1 MLIKKCRV
9 CDSKKLKKV
18 ISLGSQ
24 PLANNLLITKEE
36 KFKKFPLDIM
46 FCSKCCNSQLSIS
59 INSKKMFDNYLYKS
73 SISKDLVLHFEK
85 IAKKIKNIFKI
96 NLKNDLIIDVGSN
109 DGIFLKACKKIGYQN
124 LIGIEPAKNLA
135 NESTKNGFKIIN
147 DYLNQ
152 STVKKINQKAKII
165 SASNVFAHVSDL
177 NELTRNMIE
186 LLDQNGI
193 IIIEIQYLPTMIDNL
208 IFDNIYHEHVNYW
221 SLISLINFFKKFK
234 FKVFNCEKINTHGG
248 SLRVYVCNETNKR
261 KASLNVTKLMLL
273 EKKKKINKYSYYK
286 NFNKKINIRKKKIF
300 SFLIKNKKKNIIG
313 YGAPAKATVAIN
325 FYKISNFLKYIV
337 DDNPLK
343 RDKIVPGTNLII
355 KDKISNKEDI
365 VIIFAWNYF
374 NKIKNKIKNKAYKI
388 LNLQNF

>member
-1 MLIKKCRV
+1 MIIKKCRV
-9 CDSKKLKKV
+9 CDSRKLKKV
-18 ISLGSQ
+18 ISLGNQ
-24 PLANNLLITKEE
+24 PLANNLLVTKNQ

-85 IAKKIKNIFKI
+85 IAKKIKNNFKFD
-96 NLKNDLIIDVGSN
+96 LKNDLIIDVGSN

-135 NESTKNGFKIIN
+135 NETRKFGFKIIN

-152 STVKKINQKAKII
+152 STVQKINQKAKII
-165 SASNVFAHVSDL
+165 TASNVFAHVSDL
-177 NELTRNMIE
+177 NDLTKNMIE

-221 SLISLINFFKKFK
+221 SLISLMNFFKKFK
-234 FKVFNCEKINTHGG
+234 FRIFNCEKINTHGG
-248 SLRVYVCNETNKR
+248 SLRVYVCNEANKR
-261 KASLNVTKLMLL
+261 KTSLNVTKLKIL
-273 EKKKKINKYSYYK
+273 EKRKMINKLFYYK
-286 NFNKKINIRKKKIF
+286 SFNKKINIRKRKIL
-300 SFLIKNKKKNIIG
+300 SYLINNKKKNIIG
-313 YGAPAKATVAIN
+313 YGAPAKATVALN

-343 RDKIVPGTNLII
+343 KDKIIPGTNLII
-355 KDKISNKEDI
+355 KDKINNKEDM

-374 NKIKNKIKNKAYKI
+374 NKIKNKIKNKTYRI
-388 LNLQNF
+388 LNLQSF